1 MTKYSK
7 AKYLKRKCT
16 NTVLWL
22 INFFLKGG
30 MYGLEILKLI
40 YMYIRGEQIN
50 RYIVG
55 NEIPVSLLYKE
66 DANKEMGKNRMNS
79 VVLDWHKM

>member
-1 MTKYSK
+1 
-7 AKYLKRKCT
+7 
-16 NTVLWL
+16 
-22 INFFLKGG
+22 
-30 MYGLEILKLI
+30 
-40 YMYIRGEQIN
+40 MYIRGEQIN

-79 VVLDWHKM
+79 VILGWHKM